1 LNKKKF
7 NNYLTLTGIL
17 LTMAGTIFI
26 LQSNSIIGPSASFM
40 YKNPEWGT
48 NGFIIVI
55 IGIIV
60 AILSILYGS
69 SKSRRI

>member
-7 NNYLTLTGIL
+7 SNYLTLTGIL
-17 LTMAGTIFI
+17 LTIVGTIFI

-40 YKNPEWGT
+40 YKNPEWAT
-48 NGFIIVI
+48 NGFIIST

-69 SKSRRI
+69 SNNNRI